1 MNTEKPQKHLML
13 AAVLVGILAA
23 LPAFAAD
30 GDKSTFTGLI
40 TAVEGDS
47 ITIKDANN
55 AEHTIT
61 VTPDTV
67 FKMKKGLTAVRYEKV
82 EKGALMPGLPIVAD
96 VVAEGAGFK
105 ATAISFKSEQHRTA
119 QQVQAGVAP
128 TNQRVDEN
136 RARIEENKARIE
148 NFGTYE
154 ALATAEVL
162 FATGSAAISK
172 KGKSDL
178 MDLAAK
184 SKETKDYRVVVQ
196 GFTDSTG
203 DPAANQRLS
212 TRRATAVTNFLQQQ
226 AGLSPG
232 RVQAGDGMGVAT
244 DAGTG
249 SNAGA
254 RKVVV
259 KLVVDKGVHGDK

>member
-1 MNTEKPQKHLML
+1 MNIKKLQKDLML
-13 AAVLVGILAA
+13 VAALVAILAA

-40 TAVEGDS
+40 TAIDGDS
-47 ITIKDANN
+47 VTLKDSNN

-61 VTPDTV
+61 LTPATV
-67 FKMKKGLTAVRYEKV
+67 YKKKVGLAAVRYEKA
-82 EKGALMPGLPIVAD
+82 EKGALMAGLPIVAD
-96 VVAEGAGFK
+96 VVAEGTGYN
-105 ATAISFKSEQHRTA
+105 ATAISFKSAQQRTA
-119 QQVQAGVAP
+119 QQVQAGVAQ
-128 TNQRVDEN
+128 TAQRAEAN
-136 RARIEENKARIE
+136 SERIE

-154 ALATAEVL
+154 ALATADVL
-162 FATGSAAISK
+162 FASGSAAISE

-212 TRRATAVTNFLQQQ
+212 VRRAAAVTTFLQQL

-232 RVQAGDGMGVAT
+232 RVMEGDGMGIAT

-249 SNAGA
+249 SNANA

-259 KLVVDKGVHGDK
+259 KLVVDKGMQGDK

>member
-1 MNTEKPQKHLML
+1 MNITKGQKHLVLTAAL
-13 AAVLVGILAA
+13 AAVLAV

-40 TAVEGDS
+40 TAIQGDT
-47 ITIKDANN
+47 ITIKDSNN
-55 AEHTIT
+55 AEHRIN
-61 VTPDTV
+61 VTPATTI
-67 FKMKKGLTAVRYEKV
+67 KMKKGLAAVRYENA

-96 VVAEGAGFK
+96 VVAEGDHFN
-105 ATAISFKSEQHRTA
+105 ATAISFRSEQHRTA

-128 TNQRVDEN
+128 T
-136 RARIEENKARIE
+136 KARMDD
-148 NFGTYE
+148 FGSYE
-154 ALATAEVL
+154 ALATAEVH
-162 FATGSAAISK
+162 FASGSATISA

-178 MDLAAK
+178 MALAAK

-203 DPAANQRLS
+203 DAAANQRLS
-212 TRRATAVTNFLQQQ
+212 TRRAIAVTNFLQQQ

-232 RVQAGDGMGVAT
+232 RVQTGDGMGVAA
-244 DAGTG
+244 DAGSG

-254 RKVVV
+254 RKVVA
-259 KLVVDKGVHGDK
+259 KLVVDKGVHGGGDK